1 MSTKMT
7 KANLFDLVEIPEI
20 DSVELVVFTK
30 DDEDWLKARDDYYN
44 RFGDNTIVKTI
55 SDFRYGISFLLTNG
69 KQSTIICVNDRV
81 ETKYKAKRL
90 YKHKEN

>member
-7 KANLFDLVEIPEI
+7 KANLFDLVEVPEV
-20 DSVELVVFTK
+20 DSVESVVFTK
-30 DDEDWLKARDDYYN
+30 DNEDWLKARDDYYS

-69 KQSTIICVNDRV
+69 KQSTIICVNDNV
-81 ETKYKAKRL
+81 ESKYKSKKL
-90 YKHKEN
+90 YRSKV